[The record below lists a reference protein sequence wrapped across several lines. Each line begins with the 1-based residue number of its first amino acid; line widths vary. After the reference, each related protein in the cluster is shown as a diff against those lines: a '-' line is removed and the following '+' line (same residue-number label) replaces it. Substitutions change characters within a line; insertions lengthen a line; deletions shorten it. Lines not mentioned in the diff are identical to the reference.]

1 MQSPISTPQRSRLFE
16 LLKLSAGLVLLVG
29 LSACSPFGA
38 SLEPKDSLQLPQ
50 QYSLYEATDADPAAE
65 HWWQDFN
72 SNDLNNLVEQALD
85 GNLTL
90 QQTWA
95 KLRQAAALTRQSDSS
110 RYPDLNL
117 NAAYSSNQTYD
128 DGSTDGSDS
137 YSLGLSSSF
146 EVDLWGRV
154 AATANAQRQ
163 EQLATAEDL
172 KAAAITVAGE
182 VSDRWLTLLGQI
194 EQQRLLNEQL
204 GTAGDYLKLVDL
216 RFRKAQATAVDL
228 LQQKESIAALQT
240 QLPGLQST
248 EQQLRHEL
256 ALLLGNSPQQPLD
269 LNQLEIPQLPPLPAT
284 GLPVDLLARRPD
296 IRAAGM
302 RIKAADRQLSAAKA
316 NRLPALKLTASLDS
330 SSDSFS
336 DLFDN
341 WILNLANNLTA
352 PLFDAGNRS
361 AEVERNRAVID
372 EKLALYKSTVLTA
385 IKEVEDALI
394 VEQKLIEQLSAME
407 HQHDLADQAL
417 NAARERYKKGQSTY
431 LPVLTQLQSVE
442 SLQQNLVTQKIA
454 ILTNRVSLYRA
465 LGGSWPEQLQ
475 APEKEVTL

>member
-1 MQSPISTPQRSRLFE
+1 MISLITPRCSRVHE
-16 LLKLSAGLVLLVG
+16 LLKLSAGLILLIG
-29 LSACSPFGA
+29 LSACSPFSA
-38 SLEPKDSLQLPQ
+38 ALEPEGSLRLPQ
-50 QYSLYEATDADPAAE
+50 QYSLYDIGDTSPDSDR
-65 HWWQDFN
+65 WWQDFH
-72 SNDLNNLVEQALD
+72 SSDLDRLVEQALD

-95 KLRQAAALTRQSDSS
+95 KLRQAAALTRQSDSN

-117 NAAYSSNQTYD
+117 NAAYSNSQSHT
-128 DGSTDGSDS
+128 DGSTDASDS
-137 YSLGLSSSF
+137 YSLGISSSF

-154 AATANAQRQ
+154 AATVNAQRQ

-194 EQQRLLNEQL
+194 EQQRLLDQQL
-204 GTAGDYLKLVDL
+204 ATADDYLKLVDL

-256 ALLLGNSPQQPLD
+256 ALLLGRSPQQPLN
-269 LNQLEIPQLPPLPAT
+269 LKQLEIPQLPPLPAT
-284 GLPVDLLARRPD
+284 GLPVDLLTRRPD

-302 RIKAADRQLSAAKA
+302 RIKVADWQLSAAKA
-316 NRLPALKLTASLDS
+316 NRLPALKLTANLDS

-336 DLFDN
+336 DLLDN

-361 AEVERNRAVID
+361 AEVERNQAVID

-394 VEQKLIEQLSAME
+394 VEQKLIEQLDAME
-407 HQHDLADQAL
+407 HQYDLADQAL